1 MESSVPYREK
11 IVWLSLFAIAAAFIP
26 YFTYV
31 AITPAA
37 SDGLPNLRQLVLYA
51 IAVGVQVAI
60 LLTGRAVLAFR
71 APDDARTPPDE
82 RDRAIRQN
90 AIRIAYFVL
99 MAGTI
104 LVGVVMPFSYSG
116 WQIVNAA
123 LFMIVLAE
131 AVSHTIAA
139 ISYRRQA

>member
-1 MESSVPYREK
+1 MPYREK
-11 IVWLSLFAIAAAFIP
+11 IVWLSLFAIAVAFIP

-31 AITPAA
+31 AITPTA
-37 SDGLPNLRQLVLYA
+37 SEGLPNVRQLILYA
-51 IAVGVQVAI
+51 IAAGVQMSI
-60 LLTGRAVLAFR
+60 LLGGRMWLTAR
-71 APDDARTPPDE
+71 SPEDAKIPADE
-82 RDRAIRQN
+82 RDQAISRN
-90 AIRIAYFVL
+90 AIRVSYFVL

-104 LVGVVMPFSYSG
+104 LVGVVMPFTHSG

-131 AVSHTIAA
+131 VVNYSIAA